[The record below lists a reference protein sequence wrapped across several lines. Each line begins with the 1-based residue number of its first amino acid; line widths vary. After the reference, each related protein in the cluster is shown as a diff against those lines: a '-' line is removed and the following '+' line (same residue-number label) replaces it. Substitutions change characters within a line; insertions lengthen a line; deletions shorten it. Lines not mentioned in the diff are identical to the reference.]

1 MEQSVIGVWIAAFLT
16 LGIMSFLYKDNPWY
30 KFCEAIFVGISAGY
44 WFASLFWQNLYSKFW
59 TNWEPAMNALISEGR
74 LEYNLLYTGAAIF
87 GLMMLLR
94 LIPSIGWISRWPLSM
109 VVGATSGLYLINYL
123 VSNAIR
129 QIESTIQPLVTS
141 PDSLGWIGQGGI
153 MIGNVLVFAVLVVSI
168 TVLLFGRKSS
178 LDLGIG
184 PKIFYFLITLV
195 VSVTGI
201 YISFTAPLN
210 LTGLIIFLGVFCG
223 LIYFFFSKEH
233 TGFFGTAATVGTWFL
248 MVTFGASFGY
258 TVMSRMSLLIG
269 RIDFLLT
276 DWLKLID

>member
-59 TNWEPAMNALISEGR
+59 TNWEPAMSALISDGR
-74 LEYNLLYTGAAIF
+74 LEYNLLYTGAGIF

-178 LDLGIG
+178 LDLGLG
-184 PKIFYFLITLV
+184 PKILYFLITLA

-201 YISFTAPLN
+201 YYSFTAPLN